1 MFSILEAINYYY
13 YYVNSV
19 NPVNSQQRIARGYLS
34 VSNIILYR
42 AYRLLFMTYCTAM
55 SRYRKKENRKMFLNI
70 FCHQTRRRGGKW
82 KRRSSGPKYLRD

>member
-55 SRYRKKENRKMFLNI
+55 SR
-70 FCHQTRRRGGKW
+70 
-82 KRRSSGPKYLRD
+82 